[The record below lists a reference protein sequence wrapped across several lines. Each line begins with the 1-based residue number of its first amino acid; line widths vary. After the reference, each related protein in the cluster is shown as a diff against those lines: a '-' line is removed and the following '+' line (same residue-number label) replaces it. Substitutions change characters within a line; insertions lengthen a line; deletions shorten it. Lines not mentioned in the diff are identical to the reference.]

1 MRLSVSVARM
11 MQAPLRLLLDL
22 VDEAFDRKAWHGTTL
37 AGSIRGVSVAT
48 AVWRPAPRRHNIWE
62 LTVHAAYWKYAVRRL
77 LAAEKRGSFALK
89 GSNWFTRPAAGLAA
103 DERAWRDDVRLLLGE
118 HRRLRETI
126 AALPARAL
134 EQRLAGRRYTAAFTI
149 RGIAAHD
156 LYHAGQI
163 QLIKRLRASR

>member
-1 MRLSVSVARM
+1 M
-11 MQAPLRLLLDL
+11 LLDL
-22 VDEAFDRKAWHGTTL
+22 VDEAFDRKAWHGATL
-37 AGSIRGVSVAT
+37 LGSIRGVPAGAAT
-48 AVWRPAPRRHNIWE
+48 WRPAPRRHNIWE

-77 LAAEKRGSFALK
+77 LTGEKRGSFPLK
-89 GSNWFTRPAAGLAA
+89 GSNWFTRPVTGPNA
-103 DERAWRDDVRLLLGE
+103 DEQTWAADVRLLIGE

-134 EQRLAGRRYTAAFTI
+134 EERLEGKRYTAAFTI

-163 QLIKRLRASR
+163 QLIKRLHEGR